1 MLQKANVPQ
10 CSLHTAAMENGME
23 ILKKLGIKL
32 QYGPA
37 IPGDTSLG
45 ICPEK
50 IVIQKGICT
59 PVFIASLVPI
69 AWTCKQPRCQST
81 NEWVK
86 KLLYINTMECHS
98 AIERSR

>member
-1 MLQKANVPQ
+1 MLQKVNVPQ

-37 IPGDTSLG
+37 IPGDTSLD

-50 IVIQKGICT
+50 IVIQKGTCT
-59 PVFIASLVPI
+59 PVFIASLFPI
-69 AWTCKQPRCQST
+69 AW
-81 NEWVK
+81 
-86 KLLYINTMECHS
+86 M
-98 AIERSR
+98 